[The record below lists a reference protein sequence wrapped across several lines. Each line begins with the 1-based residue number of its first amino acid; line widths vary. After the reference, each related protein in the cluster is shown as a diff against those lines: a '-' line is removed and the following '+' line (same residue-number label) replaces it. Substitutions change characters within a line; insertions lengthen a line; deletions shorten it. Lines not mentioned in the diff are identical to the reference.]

1 MSQYLTTR
9 TRLCLKKCPLKFNYL
24 KGEKKKGKKKESLEV
39 VSNNLMPR
47 KIWCSLLNQTLH
59 WKKHF
64 RVTKASV
71 LPNLVLGLNW
81 GMFFEIFLHK
91 QTLHWKKHFRV
102 TKASVVHLNLVFGLD
117 LGHFWLKKLHEKRV
131 VVVVHVPTILQHGR
145 ITFPS
150 PL

>member
-1 MSQYLTTR
+1 
-9 TRLCLKKCPLKFNYL
+9 LKREN
-24 KGEKKKGKKKESLEV
+24 KKKSLEV

-47 KIWCSLLNQTLH
+47 KIWCNLLNQTLH
-59 WKKHF
+59 WKKQF

-71 LPNLVLGLNW
+71 HP
-81 GMFFEIFLHK
+81 
-91 QTLHWKKHFRV
+91 
-102 TKASVVHLNLVFGLD
+102 NLVFGLD
-117 LGHFWLKKLHEKRV
+117 LGHFLLKKLHEKRVVV